1 MLSRSISSGSTTP
14 RPTATA
20 RRRISTS
27 SRSRRAAVRTFES
40 ATPSRRVPG
49 GKTTAAATTGPASG
63 PMPTSSTPA
72 TCRMPTRQRSVSRC
86 GAAVA
91 GPRPRFA
98 RRAPVAPIPAA
109 PASKERGRL
118 SKRPQP
124 DERRQGGERSASVPP
139 IGAVVPGEPDRLR
152 AHARRSETEPEA
164 LPRAVEEPRTQVQ
177 AAELPPERAALY
189 GARVAPEAPV
199 PARARGHDRVGR
211 EHSVLEREGDA
222 LAHERIAPGRVPD
235 EERARRGDPRPG
247 RVGADRERLPRS
259 RPRADAR
266 QLGRQLGS
274 EAGAVD
280 RRERVDADV
289 RVRHAVDDAGKGPAV
304 AAEPRRTRSEV
315 ELVAACGVPVPAR
328 LGERHVAHDGA
339 RHRARAVAHERTPH
353 DAPAPVG
360 ADDDGRPVRAPIRL
374 DAHAGGVAREV
385 HDALAF
391 PQLDAA
397 LARRPGER
405 RVDLAPPDD
414 AAELRA
420 GERERA
426 ARDRDAG
433 GIDPRLRD

>member
-1 MLSRSISSGSTTP
+1 MLRRSISSGSTMP
-14 RPTATA
+14 RPTPTA

-27 SRSRRAAVRTFES
+27 SRSRWAEVRTFEWE
-40 ATPSRRVPG
+40 TPSRCVPG
-49 GKTTAAATTGPASG
+49 GKATAAATTGPASG

-91 GPRPRFA
+91 GPRRRFA
-98 RRAPVAPIPAA
+98 RCAPVAPIPAR
-109 PASKERGRL
+109 PGSKERGRL

-124 DERRQGGERSASVPP
+124 DERRQGGERPASVPP
-139 IGAVVPGEPDRLR
+139 VGAVVPGEPDRLR

-177 AAELPPERAALY
+177 VAELPPDRAALD

-222 LAHERIAPGRVPD
+222 LAHERIASGRVPD
-235 EERARRGDPRPG
+235 EERARRGDPRPA
-247 RVGADRERLPRS
+247 RVGADGKRLPRA
-259 RPRADAR
+259 RPRADAH
-266 QLGRQLGS
+266 QLGRQLGP

-280 RRERVDADV
+280 RRERV
-289 RVRHAVDDAGKGPAV
+289 
-304 AAEPRRTRSEV
+304 
-315 ELVAACGVPVPAR
+315 
-328 LGERHVAHDGA
+328 
-339 RHRARAVAHERTPH
+339 
-353 DAPAPVG
+353 G
-360 ADDDGRPVRAPIRL
+360 ADDDRRPVRAAIRL

-385 HDALAF
+385 HDALTF

-405 RVDLAPPDD
+405 GVELAPADD
-414 AAELRA
+414 AAEVRA
-420 GERERA
+420 TDREGA
-426 ARDRDAG
+426 ARDGDARS
-433 GIDPRLRD
+433 IDPRVGNR